1 VSPPSPFEIPAD
13 GFADNVTIFANV
25 TFPVAG
31 DYYVQTLINSN
42 LFMEQKLSVTDLSQ
56 QRASVSTDT
65 IQ

>member
-1 VSPPSPFEIPAD
+1 
-13 GFADNVTIFANV
+13 V